1 MNWRK
6 TIHAIYIF
14 CCMCALGF
22 LIGHEYQVLIIKG
35 EAGFLRWT
43 FGLLAIIGWTDILWK
58 AAFRLFRSPKKRRN
72 YAGR

>member
-1 MNWRK
+1 
-6 TIHAIYIF
+6 
-14 CCMCALGF
+14 MCALGF